1 MRAPVMFRW
10 RGATETVGAPAATL
24 RQMTRGGSRDPS
36 HGRTCIPADAHSE
49 ALLLHHP
56 AASLCGSDTDRMS
69 GGGQHR
75 RKRSGSLCL
84 SLSRSTVFS
93 LHAQSSVF
101 TLPRRSA
108 SQTCPLTQGS
118 AQRQSLGRAPLWVS
132 AQNRAQSRS
141 SAAEVL
147 ICGAALG
154 SGPLV
159 DGAEDKKR
167 MSRSESVKAAL
178 T

>member
-36 HGRTCIPADAHSE
+36 HGRTRIPADAHSE

-93 LHAQSSVF
+93 LHARSSVF

-108 SQTCPLTQGS
+108 SQTCPRRGAALSASPSVTHHSGS
-118 AQRQSLGRAPLWVS
+118 PLRPC
-132 AQNRAQSRS
+132 ARTRS

-147 ICGAALG
+147 KCGQRG

-159 DGAEDKKR
+159 DGAEDENENGAV
-167 MSRSESVKAAL
+167 SR
-178 T
+178 